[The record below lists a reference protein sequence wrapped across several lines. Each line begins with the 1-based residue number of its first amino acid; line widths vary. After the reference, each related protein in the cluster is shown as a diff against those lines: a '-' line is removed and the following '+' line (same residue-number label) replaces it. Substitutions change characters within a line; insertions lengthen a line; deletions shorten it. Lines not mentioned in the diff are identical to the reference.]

1 MPKKIC
7 SICGKEKDIF
17 GGKECENDHFT
28 CKDCY
33 YRYGLKCKMCG
44 KPLK

>member
-1 MPKKIC
+1 MSKRIC
-7 SICGKEKDIF
+7 SVCGKEKEVY
-17 GGKECENDHFT
+17 GGKECPNSHFT

-33 YRYGLKCKMCG
+33 YRHGLKCQMCG